1 MLSLIQSEG
10 FLFFVPLILPLT
22 LEIKCPPYPYFSIAV
37 FFFSFVASVLV
48 FIVFLELYFFPLF
61 YPLLSTIWSYFSASH
76 SVWGATK
83 EPEAWNRLL
92 SQGRVYR
99 YLLCWYH
106 SFPLLTI
113 LFPSFSVSKP
123 VNLATS
129 LSVFFI
135 SPQNVLWPP
144 VPFYYSFFKGILQL
158 FGICGHFFFQQELGK
173 ININFMPS
181 VQWYLKDLF

>member
-1 MLSLIQSEG
+1 MLSLIQSES

-22 LEIKCPPYPYFSIAV
+22 LEIKCPPYPYFSITV
-37 FFFSFVASVLV
+37 FFLFFCCICFGVYSVFGAQFFSF
-48 FIVFLELYFFPLF
+48 F
-61 YPLLSTIWSYFSASH
+61 YPLLSTIWSYFRASH

-129 LSVFFI
+129 PSL

-158 FGICGHFFFQQELGK
+158 FGIYGHFFFQQELLK

-181 VQWYLKDLF
+181 VQWYL

>member
-1 MLSLIQSEG
+1 MLSLIQSES

-22 LEIKCPPYPYFSIAV
+22 LEIKCPPYPYFSITV
-37 FFFSFVASVLV
+37 FFLFFCCICFGVYSVFGALFFSF
-48 FIVFLELYFFPLF
+48 F
-61 YPLLSTIWSYFSASH
+61 YPLLSTIWSYFRASH

-129 LSVFFI
+129 
-135 SPQNVLWPP
+135 P
-144 VPFYYSFFKGILQL
+144 SFFFYLSPKCSLTSCPLLLL
-158 FGICGHFFFQQELGK
+158 FL
-173 ININFMPS
+173 
-181 VQWYLKDLF
+181 